1 MLFIYCVVLSIFVIW
16 TILNGLF
23 LPRIKKGHGENLD
36 RISILIPM
44 RNEQRNVKQ
53 CISML
58 KQLTYPQLEFIIYN
72 DQSTDLTGQMLY
84 QEIEGDAR
92 FRVIEGVELPSNW
105 VGKVHACHQLQR
117 VATGKYLA
125 FIDAD
130 VTLSSHIFE
139 KVVPLMRENKIG
151 LITGFPHFMYSN
163 WLDRLVLPMMHFLV
177 NFHLPVAL
185 ANYTKW
191 PAATAANGTF
201 LFFEREAYEKMGGHL
216 VVKNSLLEDVEIA
229 RAMKKSGMRVLLVNL
244 SKDSSCKMYTSAFE
258 TWQGFSKNTF
268 NGLNYSF
275 RNAVLFVLFYSVT
288 YVFPLV
294 LLINSIVF
302 SNWLYAIPYI
312 LIVIQRMVSD
322 FKSKTPLY
330 YALFMPLS
338 SLAMLIILCNS
349 IYLYQTKRSYVWKG
363 REYG

>member
-1 MLFIYCVVLSIFVIW
+1 
-16 TILNGLF
+16 
-23 LPRIKKGHGENLD
+23 
-36 RISILIPM
+36 
-44 RNEQRNVKQ
+44 
-53 CISML
+53 ML
-58 KQLTYPQLEFIIYN
+58 KQLTYPKLEFIIYN

-84 QEIEGDAR
+84 QEIDGDAR
-92 FRVIEGVELPSNW
+92 FRVIEGVELPSSW

-117 VATGKYLA
+117 AATGKYLA

-139 KVVPLMRENKIG
+139 KVVPLMKKNEIG

-177 NFHLPVAL
+177 NFHLPIAL

-244 SKDSSCKMYTSAFE
+244 SKNISCEMYTNAFE

-268 NGLNYSF
+268 KGLNYSF
-275 RNAVLFVLFYSVT
+275 RNAVLFILF
-288 YVFPLV
+288 
-294 LLINSIVF
+294 IV
-302 SNWLYAIPYI
+302 
-312 LIVIQRMVSD
+312 
-322 FKSKTPLY
+322 
-330 YALFMPLS
+330 
-338 SLAMLIILCNS
+338 
-349 IYLYQTKRSYVWKG
+349 
-363 REYG
+363 